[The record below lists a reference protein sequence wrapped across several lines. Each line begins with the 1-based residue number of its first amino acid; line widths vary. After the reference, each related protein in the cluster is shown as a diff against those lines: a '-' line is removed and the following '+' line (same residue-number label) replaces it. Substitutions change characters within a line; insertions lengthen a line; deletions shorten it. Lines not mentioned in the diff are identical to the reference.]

1 MFIVRCWPIVLNF
14 ELIENSLQPKPI
26 LDETFWK
33 FSIQL
38 DRITWKMAGQFV
50 TRWWPRVVTCMN
62 WLKSKSFRYIL
73 SYFFVQNSM
82 KHLEVLL
89 VFGPIRNRIWPS
101 KLREMFFDPIQPLV
115 GFNMVH
121 WQGVDK
127 KNVILFRQIEN
138 QTWLG

>member
-1 MFIVRCWPIVLNF
+1 
-14 ELIENSLQPKPI
+14 
-26 LDETFWK
+26 
-33 FSIQL
+33 
-38 DRITWKMAGQFV
+38 
-50 TRWWPRVVTCMN
+50 
-62 WLKSKSFRYIL
+62 
-73 SYFFVQNSM
+73 M
-82 KHLEVLL
+82 KQLEVFL

-101 KLREMFFDPIQPLV
+101 KLREMFFDPIQSLV